1 MTSTEK
7 EYAAA
12 LFELACESGKETEYG
27 DALHTAQTV
36 IFADARYPQLLS
48 VPSIPSSER
57 TKMLREAIGDA
68 VPEVV
73 RDFLSLLTERG
84 RIEMLPRC
92 VEEYDILLHER
103 QRTAVAV
110 VTSAVPLTEGQLER
124 LRSALEKK
132 TGEHIS
138 LRTELDPSLIG
149 GVRVRVGD
157 TLIDGTLSGRL
168 HDIRESISGR

>member
-84 RIEMLPRC
+84 IPSLR
-92 VEEYDILLHER
+92 D
-103 QRTAVAV
+103 AV
-110 VTSAVPLTEGQLER
+110 VDLFRRGETSLDEVIPLLNY
-124 LRSALEKK
+124 
-132 TGEHIS
+132 
-138 LRTELDPSLIG
+138 
-149 GVRVRVGD
+149 
-157 TLIDGTLSGRL
+157 
-168 HDIRESISGR
+168 

>member
-57 TKMLREAIGDA
+57 TKMLREAIGNA

-92 VEEYDILLHER
+92 VEEYDILLRER

-110 VTSAVPLTEGQLER
+110 VTSAC
-124 LRSALEKK
+124 
-132 TGEHIS
+132 
-138 LRTELDPSLIG
+138 SLIH
-149 GVRVRVGD
+149 
-157 TLIDGTLSGRL
+157 I
-168 HDIRESISGR
+168 

>member
-84 RIEMLPRC
+84 RIAMLPRC
-92 VEEYDILLHER
+92 VEEYDILPVSYTHLDVYKR
-103 QRTAVAV
+103 QICESGTHDE
-110 VTSAVPLTEGQLER
+110 LM
-124 LRSALEKK
+124 KK
-132 TGEHIS
+132 RGMYYEMFIKQSENYHIYPQE
-138 LRTELDPSLIG
+138 T
-149 GVRVRVGD
+149 
-157 TLIDGTLSGRL
+157 
-168 HDIRESISGR
+168 

>member
-27 DALHTAQTV
+27 DVLHTAQTV

-84 RIEMLPRC
+84 RIAMLPALRRANMRSSC
-92 VEEYDILLHER
+92 ASAS
-103 QRTAVAV
+103 RTAVAV
-110 VTSAVPLTEGQLER
+110 VTMR
-124 LRSALEKK
+124 RSAYRGAARAAAL
-132 TGEHIS
+132 GA
-138 LRTELDPSLIG
+138 
-149 GVRVRVGD
+149 
-157 TLIDGTLSGRL
+157 
-168 HDIRESISGR
+168 

>member
-1 MTSTEK
+1 MTSTVK

-84 RIEMLPRC
+84 RIAMLPRC
-92 VEEYDILLHER
+92 VEEYDILLRER
-103 QRTAVAV
+103 QRTAEAV
-110 VTSAVPLTEGQLER
+110 VTSAVPLTEEQLER
-124 LRSALEKK
+124 LRAALEKK

>member
-1 MTSTEK
+1 
-7 EYAAA
+7 
-12 LFELACESGKETEYG
+12 
-27 DALHTAQTV
+27 
-36 IFADARYPQLLS
+36 
-48 VPSIPSSER
+48 
-57 TKMLREAIGDA
+57 MLREAIGDA

-84 RIEMLPRC
+84 RIAMLPRC
-92 VEEYDILLHER
+92 VEEYDILLRER

-149 GVRVRVGD
+149 GVRIRVGD

>member
-12 LFELACESGKETEYG
+12 LFELACENGKETEYG

-92 VEEYDILLHER
+92 VEEYDILLRER

-110 VTSAVPLTEGQLER
+110 VTSAVPLTEEQLER

-132 TGEHIS
+132 TG
-138 LRTELDPSLIG
+138 ELDPSLIG

>member
-84 RIEMLPRC
+84 RIAMLPRC
-92 VEEYDILLHER
+92 VEEYDILLRER

-110 VTSAVPLTEGQLER
+110 VTSAVPLTEGQLE

>member
-12 LFELACESGKETEYG
+12 LFELACESGRESEYG
-27 DALHTAQTV
+27 EALHTAV
-36 IFADARYPQLLS
+36 SLIFADERYPQLLS
-48 VPSIPSSER
+48 VPSVPSSAR
-57 TKMLREAIGDA
+57 TAMLREAVGG
-68 VPEVV
+68 VVSGEVL
-73 RDFLSLLTERG
+73 DFLLLLTERG
-84 RIEMLPRC
+84 RIKMLPRC
-92 VEEYDILLHER
+92 AEEYDTMLREL
-103 QRTAVAV
+103 QRTAEAV
-110 VTSAVPLTEGQLER
+110 VTSAVPLTEEQLGR
-124 LRSALEKK
+124 LRAALEKK